1 MVDGVEDEDV
11 NVVGMIVGWMNLV
24 NDILRN

>member
-11 NVVGMIVGWMNLV
+11 NVVGMIVGWVNLV

>member
-11 NVVGMIVGWMNLV
+11 NVARMIVGWMNLV